1 MGLRWGKASDVGR
14 VRKNNQDFA
23 YADGRIFVV
32 ADGMGGAN
40 GGEIASRLAVESF
53 KSYATW
59 AQDLEG
65 LKSALTESNLAV
77 YQKSL
82 DDQGLSGMGT
92 TFVALVALGS
102 GPSSHAYVLNV
113 GDSRAYVFRNG
124 EMTQITEDHS
134 WVGEL
139 FRSGRMSLD
148 EAAQSANR
156 HVLTRAIGVGPDVDI
171 DVWDFIVSAGDRIL
185 LCSDGVTNELSD
197 PQIAAVLARIGDPQ
211 QACEEIVKLSLESGG
226 IDNVSCVL
234 VDFGGEYPGADAV
247 GAQSASGRPE
257 EIARVMPVAIPMH
270 PIRISSQGPNLT
282 SIPVPISKGEFTKS
296 GNLLRIAAFL
306 LTLILIFG
314 VGIYAVG
321 KYVRGSYYVGVV
333 KGGSIAIYQGRPGGL
348 LWFSPHVVSVRALSV
363 SSLPSSYAIGLHQ
376 GVDEP
381 NYSAALTYV
390 RNLESVAAQFRAAGN
405 LGGATTTTT
414 STATTI
420 ASSTTKVG

>member
-14 VRKNNQDFA
+14 VRKNNQDYT

-59 AQDLEG
+59 AQDLAG
-65 LKSALTESNLAV
+65 LKSALSESNMAV

-102 GPSSHAYVLNV
+102 GPSSHAYFLNV
-113 GDSRAYVFRNG
+113 GDSRGYVFRNG

-156 HVLTRAIGVGPDVDI
+156 HVVTRAIGVGPDVDI
-171 DVWDFIVSAGDRIL
+171 DVWDFIVSAGDKIL

-197 PQIAAVLARIGDPQ
+197 PQIAAVLARIDDPQ
-211 QACEEIVKLSLESGG
+211 RACDEIVKLSLESGG
-226 IDNVSCVL
+226 IDNVSCVV
-234 VDFGGEYPGADAV
+234 VDFGAEYPGAAAI
-247 GAQSASGRPE
+247 GAGGASGRPE
-257 EIARVMPVAIPMH
+257 EIARIQPVAIPMH
-270 PIRISSQGPNLT
+270 PTRISSQGPSLT
-282 SIPVPISKGEFTKS
+282 SIPVPISKGEFTKA
-296 GNLLRIAAFL
+296 GNLLRVAAFL
-306 LTLILIFG
+306 LTLILVFG

-321 KYVRGSYYVGVV
+321 RYVQGSYYVGVAG
-333 KGGSIAIYQGRPGGL
+333 GGSIAIYQGRPGGL
-348 LWFSPHVVSVRALSV
+348 LWFSPHVISVRTFSV
-363 SSLPSSYAIGLHQ
+363 SSLPSSYAIGLRE

-390 RNLESVAAQFRAAGN
+390 RNLETVAAQFRAAGN
-405 LGGATTTTT
+405 LGGTSTTTTT
-414 STATTI
+414 TAPT
-420 ASSTTKVG
+420 ASPTTKVG